1 MEWAIT
7 NLPGSDAAFEAQV
20 QAPLVEYTYDFKYPE
35 PAFEALWTPPDWLP
49 YVGGEEIGVIPTQ
62 AEANAAG
69 KSDGSGTAGVS
80 GQTGLALSALSA
92 EGSLWGQGE
101 TQFRCDES
109 LDLTRAEMGFSIQI
123 PVEKEAS
130 LTDVI
135 PGAKAAEDWP
145 VVGRIIRWVN
155 HRAKVKGSFTPAI
168 EVKIEFEERNN
179 ALEFIG
185 SEGTGSI
192 DAKAELATEVC
203 EDLTASVY
211 GGGTPYVTLQVPANP
226 GYLKEV
232 GIDLYYGA
240 SFQVWDFEADY
251 EETYNC
257 HYPGGCSQAMG
268 AALASTPHEPTWRL
282 IPRKEIAAP
291 AFQVTANSVLQ
302 ATGTT
307 TETVLVSPA
316 YARPEPSLA
325 VSGDGT
331 RLLAYVDDD
340 ADDPHGRRTDCS
352 GGLSVCENCG
362 QQAAKSAWT
371 LVSRIG
377 DFRR

>member
-80 GQTGLALSALSA
+80 GQTGLALAALSA

-123 PVEKEAS
+123 PVEKEAG

-155 HRAKVKGSFTPAI
+155 QRAKVKGTFTPQVD
-168 EVKIEFEERNN
+168 VKTAFEE
-179 ALEFIG
+179 
-185 SEGTGSI
+185 
-192 DAKAELATEVC
+192 
-203 EDLTASVY
+203 
-211 GGGTPYVTLQVPANP
+211 
-226 GYLKEV
+226 
-232 GIDLYYGA
+232 
-240 SFQVWDFEADY
+240 
-251 EETYNC
+251 
-257 HYPGGCSQAMG
+257 
-268 AALASTPHEPTWRL
+268 
-282 IPRKEIAAP
+282 
-291 AFQVTANSVLQ
+291 
-302 ATGTT
+302 
-307 TETVLVSPA
+307 
-316 YARPEPSLA
+316 
-325 VSGDGT
+325 
-331 RLLAYVDDD
+331 
-340 ADDPHGRRTDCS
+340 
-352 GGLSVCENCG
+352 
-362 QQAAKSAWT
+362 
-371 LVSRIG
+371 
-377 DFRR
+377 